1 MLQIMNNED
10 VKKLTFPFAI
20 HIAHHEKRKIPTNIH
35 YNVLWQWWTWVEYMA
50 NVGVVGEET
59 SDDTTL
65 VDKIGEIVSKTVL
78 ITQIN
83 DETTIERR
91 IVVTKSNWWKKN
103 GKRKGSFVRLW
114 LEKRGDNVEKWVLL
128 YYRVKLQEETL
139 VPGWKN

>member
-1 MLQIMNNED
+1 
-10 VKKLTFPFAI
+10 
-20 HIAHHEKRKIPTNIH
+20 
-35 YNVLWQWWTWVEYMA
+35 MA

-91 IVVTKSNWWKKN
+91 IVVTKSNW
-103 GKRKGSFVRLW
+103 
-114 LEKRGDNVEKWVLL
+114 
-128 YYRVKLQEETL
+128 
-139 VPGWKN
+139 